1 MANLHNG
8 ISDQGTTHDKGHVS
22 PLDEERAASMA
33 DEGGHSGALMDIEDA
48 RERHHLMK
56 KLQRDRGA
64 MTVRNIVAAAAVLA
78 VAGFAIGW
86 WRRNA

>member
-8 ISDQGTTHDKGHVS
+8 ISDQGTTSDKGYAS

-33 DEGGHSGALMDIEDA
+33 DEGGFSGALMDIDDA
-48 RERHHLMK
+48 GERHHLMK
-56 KLQRDRGA
+56 KVHRQPTVF
-64 MTVRNIVAAAAVLA
+64 TVRNVAAAAALLA
-78 VAGFAIGW
+78 VAGFAFGW